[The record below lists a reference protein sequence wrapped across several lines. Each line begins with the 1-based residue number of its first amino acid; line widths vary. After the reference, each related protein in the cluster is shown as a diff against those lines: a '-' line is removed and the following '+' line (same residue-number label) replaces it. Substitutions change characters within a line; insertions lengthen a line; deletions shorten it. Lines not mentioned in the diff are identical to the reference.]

1 MIRSIPHPLLVLLL
15 LAAVTACGDPTR
27 PGEDTTGGGG
37 ITPPEALPVLGHGVA
52 TPGPYTAEVAV
63 AGSRAYT
70 TTYASS
76 SIHRGNIVNIWD
88 VSGNAPVLV
97 DTLVIPGSVARTS
110 DISIADDASLMVVS
124 TEPAGT
130 LAIFELA
137 GTTKPRLIVNWPVPG
152 VGSPGI
158 HTAKLARVGGTLYAF
173 AQGTSPAQG
182 VHIIDLSVPAAPVVR
197 GRIAAANYIHD
208 VFVRDGIAF
217 AADWDA
223 GVAIWDLGGGGAGG
237 TVAAPVLIGRAATRG
252 GNAHNVWW
260 FHDPSAG
267 AAVQKRYIIVGE
279 EQSGII
285 GSSSA
290 GDLHVVDISTVGA
303 PQEVA
308 VYHVDGAGTHNVS
321 VDEARGILYAAYYN
335 GGVRALDIRG
345 DLSVCTAAQRTA
357 AGLCDL
363 QKMGREKAVGLA
375 TGTYVW
381 GVQFAGGAVY
391 ASDMLSGIWK
401 LQPVVR

>member
-1 MIRSIPHPLLVLLL
+1 MTRPIQSALPLALLLVI
-15 LAAVTACGDPTR
+15 AAACGDPTR
-27 PGEDTTGGGG
+27 PGDDTTDGGE

-52 TPGPYTAEVAV
+52 PGGPFTAEVAA

-76 SIHRGNIVNIWD
+76 SLNRGNIVNIWD
-88 VSGNAPVLV
+88 VSGSAPTLV
-97 DTLVIPGSVARTS
+97 DTLLIPGTVARTS
-110 DISIADDASLMVVS
+110 DVSIADDASLMVVS
-124 TEPAGT
+124 TETAGT

-137 GTTKPRLIVNWPVPG
+137 GTTKPRLIVNWAVPG

-182 VHIIDLSVPAAPVVR
+182 VHIVDLSVPAAPVVR
-197 GRIAAANYIHD
+197 GRINAANYIHD

-223 GVAIWDLGGGGAGG
+223 GVAIWDLGGANRGG
-237 TVAAPVLIGRAATRG
+237 TIAAPVLVARAMTQG

-260 FHDPSAG
+260 FHDPSAP
-267 AAVQKRYIIVGE
+267 AAQQKRYLFVGE
-279 EQSGII
+279 EQSGTI

-290 GDLHVVDISTVGA
+290 GDLHVVDISTITA

-308 VYHVDGAGTHNVS
+308 VYRVPGAGAHNVS

-335 GGVRALDIRG
+335 GGVRALDVRG
-345 DLSVCTAAQRTA
+345 DLSACAAAQRTP

-363 QKMGREKAVGLA
+363 QKMGREKAVALTSGS
-375 TGTYVW
+375 YVW
-381 GVQFAGGAVY
+381 GVQFTGGAVY